1 MTGAM
6 RWGILGAGSMAARFA
21 RDLSYSEHG
30 QLVAIASRNP
40 QRAAQMVQAPGIA
53 RHGARA
59 FANYAALVADD
70 SVDAVYIATPPKLHR
85 EHALLAIAA
94 GKAVL
99 CEKPLAASVE
109 DAQAI
114 AKAAHAANVFCM
126 EALWTRFLPAFIAVE
141 RQIKSLGPLRQINAQ
156 LGFPRIARAGDPVTD
171 MGLGGGALND
181 LGVYPL
187 ALASVLAGPLR
198 LVSCYVTRGDGLV
211 DTIRDAAA
219 LLVADES
226 GVIVSMSV
234 SHATHFSNRF
244 EIIGEAGRMTIDA
257 PFIEALGLRHVPI
270 AAMDHR
276 SGDTSGRVAVAL
288 KGGRLWP
295 LLRGARRHLRHPDG
309 PHSSYGYRG
318 TGLQFQADEVAR
330 CLNCNLIASPLF
342 SLDTS
347 LDVYSL
353 VAQIE
358 ISAPPAQVSDDS
370 PAHST

>member
-1 MTGAM
+1 MTGPL

-21 RDLSYSEHG
+21 RDLLYSKQG

-53 RHGARA
+53 GHGARA
-59 FANYAALVADD
+59 LADYAALVADD

-114 AKAAHAANVFCM
+114 AKAARAANVFCM

-141 RQIKSLGPLRQINAQ
+141 RQIASLGPLRQINAQ
-156 LGFPRIARAGDPVTD
+156 LGFPRIARTGDPVTD
-171 MGLGGGALND
+171 ISLGGGALND

-198 LVSCYVTRGDGLV
+198 LISCHVKRGDGPV
-211 DTIRDAAA
+211 DTIRDAVA
-219 LLVADES
+219 LLVAGEN
-226 GVIVSMSV
+226 GAIVSLSV
-234 SHATHFSNRF
+234 SHATHLSNRF

-257 PFIEALGLRHVPI
+257 PFIEALGLRHVPV

-276 SGDTSGRVAVAL
+276 SGDTPGRAAVAL
-288 KGGRLWP
+288 RGGRLWP

-309 PHSSYGYRG
+309 PHSPYGYRG

-330 CLNCNLIASPLF
+330 CLSRGLIVSPLF
-342 SLDTS
+342 SLDFS
-347 LDVYSL
+347 MKVYRLIS
-353 VAQIE
+353 QIE
-358 ISAPPAQVSDDS
+358 ITVNPAQAGCDS
-370 PAHST
+370 HAITT